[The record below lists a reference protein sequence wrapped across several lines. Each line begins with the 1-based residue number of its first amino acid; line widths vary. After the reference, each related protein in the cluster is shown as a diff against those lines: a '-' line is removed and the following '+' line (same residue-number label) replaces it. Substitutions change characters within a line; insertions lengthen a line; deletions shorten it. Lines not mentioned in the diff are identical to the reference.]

1 MYKKQKKKKMKN
13 PEKKRKI
20 TSKYSVGSL
29 SSRAMGTANSSTRG
43 SMMEISNDIIIVS
56 IVENRTKEIGKLII
70 YQIKIVFSFPFFF
83 LIGIA
88 VYNLK
93 SPHLILS
100 QFSDKFSYSHTIT
113 QLHLYQPAEIIIP
126 ISLSNSDLSNVIK
139 ENFPNSVLTTQS
151 RQYYSVK

>member
-1 MYKKQKKKKMKN
+1 MKN

-83 LIGIA
+83 
-88 VYNLK
+88 
-93 SPHLILS
+93 
-100 QFSDKFSYSHTIT
+100 
-113 QLHLYQPAEIIIP
+113 
-126 ISLSNSDLSNVIK
+126 
-139 ENFPNSVLTTQS
+139 
-151 RQYYSVK
+151 